1 MEKHELDEIIEKYIR
16 ANAQGNEII
25 TGWMLCMSVRHPAM
39 GNSDGYIVDNSDGLP
54 YDSQIGLLTA
64 SLDEKR
70 NVILSQVINEG
81 KA

>member
-25 TGWMLCMSVRHPAM
+25 TGWVLCMSVKHPAM
-39 GNSDGYIVDNSDGLP
+39 GSSDGYIVDNSDGLP
-54 YDSQIGLLTA
+54 YHSQIGLLTA

>member
-1 MEKHELDEIIEKYIR
+1 
-16 ANAQGNEII
+16 
-25 TGWMLCMSVRHPAM
+25 M

-54 YDSQIGLLTA
+54 YHSQIGLLTA